1 MRCRIVLQTP
11 SDKEYKKDDVHVVHR
26 NRTVD
31 LKSASATTT
40 SYGLSY
46 LLLYKFNMVRTQFT
60 LNEVAICFA
69 SHMLALITS
78 KSLCLLPSKVYARFQ
93 EQRTL
98 LVRPVFLQENDE
110 FKNEGKNSNTALNYG
125 QQVET
130 FLYAWRFSDRSCTG
144 YWVSYQL
151 SVSVS

>member
-1 MRCRIVLQTP
+1 MFCKLRQI
-11 SDKEYKKDDVHVVHR
+11 KNIKKDDVYVVHR

-31 LKSASATTT
+31 LKSASATTA
-40 SYGLSY
+40 SRGLSY

-60 LNEVAICFA
+60 LNEIAICFA
-69 SHMLALITS
+69 SHRLALITS

-110 FKNEGKNSNTALNYG
+110 FKNEGNKSRHSFMLGDLATEVALDTEYRISL
-125 QQVET
+125 V
-130 FLYAWRFSDRSCTG
+130 YR
-144 YWVSYQL
+144 
-151 SVSVS
+151 

>member
-11 SDKEYKKDDVHVVHR
+11 SDKKYKKDDVHVVHR

-40 SYGLSY
+40 SHGLSY
-46 LLLYKFNMVRTQFT
+46 LLVYKFNMVRTQFT

-69 SHMLALITS
+69 SHRFALITS
-78 KSLCLLPSKVYARFQ
+78 KRLCLLPSKVYARFQ

-110 FKNEGKNSNTALNYG
+110 FKNEGKNSNTALIMDNKSRHSFMLGDLATEVALDTEYLISL
-125 QQVET
+125 V
-130 FLYAWRFSDRSCTG
+130 YR
-144 YWVSYQL
+144 
-151 SVSVS
+151 

>member
-1 MRCRIVLQTP
+1 MRCRIVLRTP
-11 SDKEYKKDDVHVVHR
+11 SDKEYKKDDVHLVHR

-46 LLLYKFNMVRTQFT
+46 LLLYKFNMVRTQFN

-144 YWVSYQL
+144 Y
-151 SVSVS
+151 

>member
-11 SDKEYKKDDVHVVHR
+11 LDKEYKKDDVHVVQR

-144 YWVSYQL
+144 Y
-151 SVSVS
+151 